1 MVAGEQNIRHAQAVP
16 LGGAAVLGI
25 FQCAGPVALVLKAG
39 RIGQHARHKAADG
52 VRNGHGRDLTAGDDK
67 VADGKLL
74 VNALVD
80 EALVDAF
87 VMPADKNKI
96 VHFCQTAGIA
106 LIEHMPGGGEVDRVD
121 GRTCLIADMT
131 PAAVE
136 RVCLQHGTVAAAVGI
151 VVHLILPVR
160 SVIPDLVRL
169 DAENAALLRAAE
181 DRLAQHVAD
190 GVREERHDINSHR
203 LPFLRSGAGAHSPR
217 QREFRGRIP

>member
-1 MVAGEQNIRHAQAVP
+1 M
-16 LGGAAVLGI
+16 
-25 FQCAGPVALVLKAG
+25 ALVLKAG

-121 GRTCLIADMT
+121 GRACLIADMT

-136 RVCLQHGTVAAAVGI
+136 RICLQHGAVAAAVGV

-160 SVIPDLVRL
+160 SVIPDLVRF

-181 DRLAQHVAD
+181 DGLAQHVAD

-203 LPFLRSGAGAHSPR
+203 FLRSGAGAHSPR